1 LIVLLASASGL
12 AGAVG
17 AQEPSAEPAA
27 FHPANRGKLYVNPA
41 EYTPCLNETAFV
53 RGETVLVSGSGF
65 AAGEAVEMSFS
76 QGDAERSLPGL
87 RADAEGEISASI
99 AIPADATA
107 GEDARFGA
115 LGRQGEE
122 GGGLLLR
129 SSLLQIYPDA
139 RDSDSD
145 GTKDMCDN
153 CPNAANPGLE
163 DGDGDG
169 LGDACDRCPS
179 DPDNDTDGAG
189 LCGDVD
195 PDPYTPQA
203 S

>member
-1 LIVLLASASGL
+1 VLALASLL

-17 AQEPSAEPAA
+17 AQEPGAEPAP
-27 FHPANRGKLYVNPA
+27 FRPANRGKLFVNPV

-53 RGETVLVSGSGF
+53 RGEKVLVSGSGF
-65 AAGEAVEMSFS
+65 APGEAVEVHFS

-87 RADAEGEISASI
+87 RANAEGEISASI
-99 AIPADATA
+99 AIPADAA
-107 GEDARFGA
+107 PGEDARFGA
-115 LGRQGEE
+115 LGRQGED

-129 SSLLQIYPDA
+129 SSLLQIYADA

-145 GTKDMCDN
+145 GAKDMCDN

-163 DGDGDG
+163 DADGDG

-179 DPDNDTDGAG
+179 DPDNDTDGDG
-189 LCGDVD
+189 LCAEVD